1 MSQKG
6 PDFASIQAL
15 ATQASDAWFNG
26 VIIESLTHGRTPVTN
41 LTRPYTYYDLG
52 MYTAL
57 IAVVLWRIGMPL
69 SPAYP
74 MKLKG

>member
-1 MSQKG
+1 MSQNG
-6 PDFASIQAL
+6 PDFASIQVL

-26 VIIESLTHGRTPVTN
+26 VIIESLTHGHTPVTN

-69 SPAYP
+69 GPAYP